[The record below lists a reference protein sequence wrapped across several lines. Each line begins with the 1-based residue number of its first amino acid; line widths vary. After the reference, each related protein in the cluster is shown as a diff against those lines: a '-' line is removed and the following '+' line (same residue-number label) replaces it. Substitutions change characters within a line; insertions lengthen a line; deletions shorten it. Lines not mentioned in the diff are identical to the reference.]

1 MLFLM
6 LLSLPRTLSWA
17 RLCCLFKAFKNQNEY
32 AKPIPAPFLM
42 DTGVN
47 DSDCFFAFDCF
58 PAFQNKFD
66 GTKSGHAKGY
76 RGNLVVKLYFWC
88 KLGHRQ
94 LLFDTDCNNYLPVRR
109 KKLLQPTY

>member
-1 MLFLM
+1 
-6 LLSLPRTLSWA
+6 
-17 RLCCLFKAFKNQNEY
+17 
-32 AKPIPAPFLM
+32 M

-76 RGNLVVKLYFWC
+76 RGNLVVKLYFYV
-88 KLGHRQ
+88 
-94 LLFDTDCNNYLPVRR
+94 N
-109 KKLLQPTY
+109 